1 MISVAILGAGE
12 LGATLARRLAESGRC
27 RSVVLVDADEGRAKG
42 KALDLLQSG
51 PVEGYDTRLVGALSL
66 DGLGALDALVVADPP
81 DLPVAAPDVAPP
93 ESFVKSLARAT
104 GPGVLLVASAHGA
117 ALVGAAV
124 RAGLARAR
132 VLGSSPLA
140 TAGALRAGLGEELQ
154 VAARQIELTVL
165 GLPPDR
171 PILPRGSATVGG
183 LPVER
188 LSPLAERRVLE
199 AVRRRVP
206 GPVALAVA
214 AERVLAA
221 VFARATS
228 VLPSFAVLEGEYG
241 HRHAAVAVPCRLG
254 RGRLQGIVEVALD
267 GVDRTA
273 FDNLAEHAALAA
285 R

>member
-1 MISVAILGAGE
+1 MFSVAILGAGE

-27 RSVVLVDADEGRAKG
+27 QSVVLVDADEGRAKG
-42 KALDLLQSG
+42 KALDILQSG
-51 PVEGYDTRLVGALSL
+51 PVEVYDTRLVGAANL

-81 DLPVAAPDVAPP
+81 DLPAAARDVAPP
-93 ESFVKSLARAT
+93 DSFVKSLVRAT
-104 GPGVLLVASAHGA
+104 GQGVLLVASAHGA
-117 ALVGAAV
+117 ALVAAAAQ
-124 RAGLARAR
+124 AGLPRAR

-140 TAGALRAGLGEELQ
+140 TAGALRAGLGEALE
-154 VAARQIELTVL
+154 VSARQVQLTVL

-171 PILPRGSATVGG
+171 AILPRGSATVGG

-199 AVRRRVP
+199 AVTKRAP

-254 RGRLQGIVEVALD
+254 RGRLQGVVEVPLET
-267 GVDRTA
+267 VDRTA
-273 FDNLAEHAALAA
+273 FDNLAERAALAV